1 MILTFAISGAAVALE
16 LAVLL
21 LLARNNIWREYPFFA
36 VYTIWLLM
44 GNSVLIITDL
54 CFRPVY
60 ATTYWYIDSLDIVFR
75 LLVLWEVFRQVFPK
89 GSALNRSLSK
99 GLGYVALG
107 LLAIACATFWIYQND
122 VSLPSDFAERVR
134 AVHLALDRSFGIVQA
149 LMIFATLV
157 VARYYGLKFGRNV
170 RGIALGFGAWA
181 SISTADNALVAMTNV
196 ASFLRSFFAYMRPL
210 SFVVMLVVWV
220 WALWV
225 YEPNPPIKESEGL
238 ELSRWTEDWNRTI
251 STARKLYGHD

>member
-1 MILTFAISGAAVALE
+1 MILTFVISGAAIALE

-21 LLARNNIWREYPFFA
+21 LLVRNNIWHEYSFFA
-36 VYTIWLLM
+36 VYAVWLLI
-44 GNSVLIITDL
+44 GNSVLIITDVY
-54 CFRPVY
+54 FRSAY

-89 GSALNRSLSK
+89 GSALSRSLSK
-99 GLGYVALG
+99 GLGCVALG
-107 LLAIACATFWIYQND
+107 LLAIAYGTFWIYQNNP
-122 VSLPSDFAERVR
+122 SLPSDFAERVR
-134 AVHLALDRSFGIVQA
+134 AVHLALDRSFGFVQA
-149 LMIFATLV
+149 LMMFGTLV

-181 SISTADNALVAMTNV
+181 SISTADNALVAMTSV
-196 ASFLRSFFAYMRPL
+196 ANFLRSFFSYMRPL
-210 SFVVMLVVWV
+210 SFVVMLIVWV